1 MRCYRAHVLVCA
13 GSACV
18 TLGCHP
24 VKEAILEGIK
34 RHRLEEEIK
43 VVETGCMGFCEQ
55 GPLIV
60 VYPEGVM
67 YCRVQAEDAA
77 VIVSEHL
84 LKGRVVERLLYR
96 DTDTNKPIPFM
107 KDQPSLSKQIKV
119 AMRNAGF
126 INPEDIEEYIANEG
140 YFALAKVLSGMSP
153 EAVINEIKDSG
164 LRGRGGAGF
173 LTGSKWEFTNKA
185 QGAQK
190 YVVCN
195 GDEGVPGVFMDRSI
209 LEGDPHSV
217 IEAMAIAGYAIGAD
231 QGYVYVR
238 AEYPLAVEKLRHAI
252 NQAREY
258 GFLGYNILGTG
269 FSFELNIRVG
279 AGAFVCG
286 EETALLASIEG
297 RRGTPKPRPPFPAN
311 KGLWGAPTLINN
323 VETLASIPP
332 IILKGSDWYASMGTE
347 KSKGTKVFAL
357 TGRIKRPGLI
367 EVPMGMPLREIIY
380 DIGGGVLNNKKLK
393 AVLAGGPV
401 GGFIPADYLDV
412 SMDYESVAELGT
424 LIGSGS
430 LSVIDEDTCV
440 VDLVKFFMEFSC
452 EESCGK
458 CTPCREGLKR
468 MLEILTRVTEGKGQE
483 RDIEDLERLSD
494 FIKNTALCGLG
505 QAAPSPVL
513 SMLRY
518 FRPEFEAHIRD
529 KHCPASV
536 CAALLDSPC
545 QSA

>member
-1 MRCYRAHVLVCA
+1 MQYYRAHVLVCS

-18 TLGCHP
+18 TSGCRA
-24 VKEAILEGIK
+24 VKDALLEGII
-34 RHRLEEEIK
+34 RHQLEEEIK

-55 GPLIV
+55 GPLVV

-77 VIVSEHL
+77 VIVNEHL
-84 LKGRVVERLLYR
+84 LKGRIVENLLYQ
-96 DTDTNKPIPFM
+96 DTYTNKPVPLM
-107 KDQPSLSKQIKV
+107 KDLPYLSKQIKI

-153 EAVINEIKDSG
+153 VDVINEMKKSG

-173 LTGSKWEFTNKA
+173 STGLKWEFTAKA
-185 QGAQK
+185 KGTQK

-252 NQAREY
+252 KQAHEY
-258 GFLGYNILGTG
+258 GFLGDNLFGTG
-269 FSFELNIRVG
+269 FSFHLNIRVG

-297 RRGTPKPRPPFPAN
+297 RRGIPRPRPPFPAN
-311 KGLWGAPTLINN
+311 EGLWGAPTLINN
-323 VETLASIPP
+323 VETLANIPP
-332 IILKGSDWYASMGTE
+332 IILNGGDWYASMGTE

-357 TGRIKRPGLI
+357 TGRIKNPGLI
-367 EVPMGMPLREIIY
+367 EVPMGIALREIIY
-380 DIGGGVLNNKKLK
+380 DIGGGVLSNKKLK
-393 AVLAGGPV
+393 AVQAGGPI
-401 GGFIPADYLDV
+401 GGFIPAEYLDV

-440 VDLVKFFMEFSC
+440 VNLVKYFVEFSH

-468 MLEILTRVTEGKGQE
+468 MVDILTRITNGEGQE
-483 RDIEDLERLSD
+483 EDIADLERLCD
-494 FIKNTALCGLG
+494 FIKNTSLCGLG

-518 FRPEFEAHIRD
+518 FRPEFEAHIRE
-529 KHCPASV
+529 KHCPAGA
-536 CAALLDSPC
+536 CTALLDSPC
-545 QSA
+545 KSA